1 VKILHILKHTA
12 RANGNVCAMVDLAC
26 TQARSGH
33 DVRVLSGGGHFD
45 GLLARYGIQHIEIP
59 HASKSPR
66 ILTQLWRV
74 YRALRTFGPDVVH
87 AHMMTSAVVAAGLR
101 PLLGFKLVTTVH
113 NEFQP
118 SARLMGVGQRVIG
131 VSEAVTRSMIRR
143 GIPASKMRTVLN
155 GATHSPRFP
164 EPPPPPLPLRR
175 PAVVFVGGMHPRK
188 GVDDLITAFGRVA
201 QRVPD
206 AHLYLVGS
214 GPMQAE
220 YERLAQQAA
229 PGRCEFC
236 GHSDDPRP
244 YMAGADI
251 FVLASRA
258 DPAPLVVAEARAA
271 GCAVVATKVGGIPE
285 MMEGGEAGILVEPD
299 RPDLL
304 AGALSSLLED
314 PDYLARVRAQ
324 AQVNI
329 GKMSVDR
336 MTADTESVYRELLG
350 LPRLRERPSSLGG

>member
-1 VKILHILKHTA
+1 VKILHILKHTG

-26 TQARSGH
+26 VQARSGH
-33 DVRVLSGGGHFD
+33 DVRVCSAGGHFGD
-45 GLLARYGIQHIEIP
+45 VFARHGIRHIEIA
-59 HASKSPR
+59 HASMSPR
-66 ILTQLWRV
+66 ALLQVWRV
-74 YRALRTFGPDVVH
+74 FRAIRSFRPDVVH
-87 AHMMTSAVVAAGLR
+87 AHMMTSALVAAALR
-101 PLLGFKLVTTVH
+101 PLLRFKLVTTVH

-131 VSEAVTRSMIRR
+131 VSEAVTQSMIRR

-155 GATHSPRFP
+155 GSAHSPRFP
-164 EPPPPPLPLRR
+164 QPPPPPLSLRR
-175 PAVVFVGGMHPRK
+175 PAVLYVGGMHPRK

-201 QRVPD
+201 QRVPNV
-206 AHLYLVGS
+206 HLYLVGS
-214 GPMQAE
+214 GPLQPE

-258 DPAPLVVAEARAA
+258 EPAGLVLAEARQA
-271 GCAVVATKVGGIPE
+271 GCAIIATNVGGIPE
-285 MMEGGEAGILVEPD
+285 MIEGGAAGILVEPD

-304 AGALSSLLED
+304 AGALSCLLEN
-314 PDYLARVRAQ
+314 PDSLARMRAQ
-324 AQVNI
+324 GQVNI
-329 GKMSVDR
+329 DKMSVER
-336 MTADTESVYRELLG
+336 MTAETESVYRELL
-350 LPRLRERPSSLGG
+350 P